1 MSAQNICNAAE
12 AFDLCRGL
20 PQWINR
26 HRPEDERRRYRAK
39 ELDYS
44 FNGMPTLTVEVTG
57 AQGLIAAYKSNIA
70 LIPGE
75 RRPWL
80 VFSPLVVVWEKS
92 KEERGP
98 GLGRPIID
106 HSVSSIAGYCE
117 AHARHI
123 SNILVASGKLT
134 VAKAG
139 RPFFE
144 ALGWE
149 IASPGDCG
157 PQAGDAGLAKAV
169 TFIAAQIRAAIALL
183 PQSAPEAASP
193 ISFAMLR
200 LPQPGGAQEPG
211 MPRQEHSSYG
221 GSPATVL

>member
-1 MSAQNICNAAE
+1 MSTQDMCNAAE
-12 AFDLCRGL
+12 AFDLCREL

-26 HRPEDERRRYRAK
+26 HRPEDGHRRYRAQ

-57 AQGLIAAYKSNIA
+57 AQGRIAAYKSNIA

-75 RRPWL
+75 QN
-80 VFSPLVVVWEKS
+80 
-92 KEERGP
+92 P
-98 GLGRPIID
+98 GLSFLRWWSSGKRARRNAAQVWGARLSIIVFPL
-106 HSVSSIAGYCE
+106 SPVTAE

-123 SNILVASGKLT
+123 PNILLASGKLT
-134 VAKAG
+134 EAKAG

-157 PQAGDAGLAKAV
+157 LQAGDAGLAKV
-169 TFIAAQIRAAIALL
+169 LTFIAAQIGAAIALL
-183 PQSAPEAASP
+183 PQSTPEAASP

-200 LPQPGGAQEPG
+200 LPQPGNPHWHGVPAQAHP
-211 MPRQEHSSYG
+211 YG
-221 GSPATVL
+221 SSPATVL